1 MKPDVPSRT
10 AQLVT
15 MGRAMA
21 QVGVSDVPG
30 FQDPTARSFL
40 SDKATASL
48 DKIARQVQE
57 GREGIKIRFARLL
70 ANTLALRTL
79 AIDAAVRSAVSAGAR
94 QLVILGAGYD
104 GRAWRMPELSG
115 VKVFEVDHPA
125 TQGVKRAR
133 VQGLKQAAATV
144 TFVPTNFEHDSLA
157 EVLDRAGHDEPVP
170 TCWIWEG
177 VVMYLTRDAMR
188 ATLSGVAERSAAG
201 STLILNYHSQHR
213 RLLSRVIFRLI
224 GEPMISAHGP
234 SEMAVELQSTGF
246 QVIEDSGIEEWNTR
260 WAGGRAR
267 VDRRAFVRVAG
278 GRKR

>member
-1 MKPDVPSRT
+1 MKSDVPSRT

-15 MGRAMA
+15 MGRALA
-21 QVGVSDVPG
+21 HAGVSDVPG
-30 FQDPTARSFL
+30 FQDPTARIFL
-40 SDKATASL
+40 SDKATVSL
-48 DKIARQVQE
+48 DKIARQVKE
-57 GREGIKIRFARLL
+57 GREGIRIRFARLL

-125 TQGVKRAR
+125 TQGAKRAR
-133 VQGLKQAAATV
+133 VQDLNRAAVAV
-144 TFVPTNFEHDSLA
+144 TFVPTNFEHDSLV
-157 EVLDRAGHDEPVP
+157 EVLEKAGQDKTVP

-201 STLILNYHSQHR
+201 STLIVNYHSQHR
-213 RLLSRVIFRLI
+213 RLISRLIFRLI
-224 GEPMISAHGP
+224 GEPMISAHSP
-234 SEMAVELQSTGF
+234 SGIGAELLSVGF
-246 QVIEDSGIEEWNTR
+246 PVVEDSGIEEWNTR

-267 VDRRAFVRVAG
+267 VDRRAFVRVAV
-278 GRKR
+278 GRKG